1 MLLGLGVV
9 LIVGYRLDET
19 IWRAL
24 MRTEPLLY
32 DQVVM
37 LRHAFVLLSD
47 LLSLMV
53 VVVIAFSALIA
64 GAWIWLGLRLLRGL
78 SRELHS
84 EESAARSRFLH
95 RLAALV
101 LLLVLASAQTGG
113 ASSPRLVSLSI
124 FSNVKRSL
132 QLKQSLTKRVL
143 ESPYRDY
150 SKLRLT
156 RKPRVELFFIESY
169 GRLLEDDPVL
179 RSRYR
184 VWLNQFES
192 VLAERGL
199 NSVSSF
205 SEAPVSGGRSWIAE
219 ASVLMGMR
227 IQHEVVFQ
235 DLVAQIKSVPHLVRF
250 LEQQGYSTLLLAP
263 ADRVRLGVSDDN
275 RYRYQHYVDFVELA
289 YTGPAV
295 GWGIVPDHLS
305 LAYVETQVLPQLKK
319 PVFFNFHTV
328 TSHAPWSSIPD
339 HRGSGGKTGV
349 TYPLS
354 LKGSQASSEASKRL
368 LRLRRDKD
376 HRFRFFGKLDS
387 LKRQAY
393 GDVIEY
399 ELAVISDYL
408 ARSDGDSLTIVMG
421 DHQPPVVAEANDSFE
436 VPIHVLSARA
446 QLLTPF
452 IQRGFGHGMMPSQAG
467 SKAIRHEDLFAL
479 IVDAL
484 VSNSSASQAGVREQ
498 VDDAQE

>member
-1 MLLGLGVV
+1 RGTATRARFGRMPLGLGVI

-78 SRELHS
+78 SRELQS

-156 RKPRVELFFIESY
+156 SKPRVELFFIESY

-250 LEQQGYSTLLLAP
+250 LE
-263 ADRVRLGVSDDN
+263 
-275 RYRYQHYVDFVELA
+275 E
-289 YTGPAV
+289 
-295 GWGIVPDHLS
+295 
-305 LAYVETQVLPQLKK
+305 
-319 PVFFNFHTV
+319 
-328 TSHAPWSSIPD
+328 
-339 HRGSGGKTGV
+339 
-349 TYPLS
+349 
-354 LKGSQASSEASKRL
+354 
-368 LRLRRDKD
+368 
-376 HRFRFFGKLDS
+376 
-387 LKRQAY
+387 
-393 GDVIEY
+393 
-399 ELAVISDYL
+399 
-408 ARSDGDSLTIVMG
+408 
-421 DHQPPVVAEANDSFE
+421 
-436 VPIHVLSARA
+436 
-446 QLLTPF
+446 
-452 IQRGFGHGMMPSQAG
+452 
-467 SKAIRHEDLFAL
+467 
-479 IVDAL
+479 
-484 VSNSSASQAGVREQ
+484 
-498 VDDAQE
+498 